1 MKKFLV
7 ICFAVCSLFLLSLNH
22 PASAMDTQKSDK
34 PESVQFTD
42 AQKAELAKIQQQILA
57 DKKKLIEKYVE
68 FGALSKEEADK
79 MFSHFEK
86 HYKMMEEHN
95 FQIPPHRPHTQHKSN

>member
-7 ICFAVCSLFLLSLNH
+7 ICFAVCSLFLLSLNN
-22 PASAMDTQKSDK
+22 PASAKDTQSAN
-34 PESVQFTD
+34 PESVQFTE
-42 AQKAELAKIQQQILA
+42 AQKSELAKIQQQILA

-68 FGALSKEEADK
+68 YGALSKEEADK
-79 MFSHFEK
+79 MVSHFEK

-95 FQIPPHRPHTQHKSN
+95 FQIPPHRPHSQHKTK